1 MKPFLKWVGGKTQII
16 DQVLEEFPRDIDTYH
31 EPFLGGGSVLLAVLS
46 HPDIR
51 VRRVRA
57 SDNNPH
63 LVALYKEVQR
73 DPELLHL
80 AVERLF
86 SLYDQ
91 SASATEKE
99 AFYYEQRE
107 RFRTLPPCIEKCALL
122 IFLNKTCFRGLYREG
137 PNGFNVPYGHYKTTP
152 KPPTLEE
159 LRAVQALIKDVEFT
173 ACDFKEA
180 LEHVKTTGEDFVY
193 ADPPYA
199 QETKTSFK
207 EYTKGGFDQ
216 ELLFKELSKT
226 MFVMSNANVPCVTE
240 FFKGFRIL
248 YIKARRAIHSKRPD
262 ATTTEVLVVK
272 SRDGCGRGADE

>member
-1 MKPFLKWVGGKTQII
+1 
-16 DQVLEEFPRDIDTYH
+16 
-31 EPFLGGGSVLLAVLS
+31 
-46 HPDIR
+46 
-51 VRRVRA
+51 VRA

-63 LVALYKEVQR
+63 LVALYKQVQR
-73 DPELLHL
+73 DPDLLHL

-86 SLYDQ
+86 RLYDQ
-91 SASATEKE
+91 SGTEKE

-107 RFRTLPPCIEKCALL
+107 RFRTLPACIEKSALL

-137 PNGFNVPYGHYKTTP
+137 PHGFNVPYGHYKTTP

-159 LRAVQALIKDVEFT
+159 LRAVQSLIKDVEFT
-173 ACDFKEA
+173 ACDFREA
-180 LEHVKTTGEDFVY
+180 LEHVKTTGKDFVY

-226 MFVMSNANVPCVTE
+226 MFVMSNANVPCVAE
-240 FFKGFRIL
+240 FFKDYEIL

-272 SRDGCGRGADE
+272 SRDGGGRGADQ